1 LLETEHSR
9 QFESQISQL
18 DPFKKYPGTHE
29 VQFIPV
35 ERHPWQG
42 LSQETQAAPSKYSV
56 EEQEIQVEELRWN
69 EAAQLVQ
76 VVEDVEQFEQ
86 GGVHGSQAVPF
97 NQYPF
102 WQDVQV
108 AAAVEQPK
116 HGVLQKSQTV
126 PSKNWF
132 DAHET
137 QV

>member
-1 LLETEHSR
+1 M
-9 QFESQISQL
+9 
-18 DPFKKYPGTHE
+18 
-29 VQFIPV
+29 
-35 ERHPWQG
+35 
-42 LSQETQAAPSKYSV
+42 
-56 EEQEIQVEELRWN
+56 QVEELRWK

-86 GGVHGSQAVPF
+86 GWVHGSQAVPF

-108 AAAVEQPK
+108 AAVVEQPK

-132 DAHET
+132 DAQET